1 MESVPK
7 REEWIKLE
15 GEREGVLKNLVHTGY
30 QTTEP
35 NQIGTQR
42 RQIRLMTNSR
52 KPQSE
57 KLATGGGRGQRG
69 INEQRRVVANR
80 SNRFIKL
87 GNESALRGRIRAGRA
102 CRAAAGMTALRT
114 HVAAPICILLF
125 LASTQGARVAV
136 LAVAAAANSE
146 MGLPAAAHAWTH
158 RALSQIPSVKAGHS
172 CASHLSHCI
181 CGRGHSLRL
190 RGGGGVPQEVGWG
203 ASHWSAT
210 RGSKRGNMGV
220 TTAHAAQSGDPG
232 LPYSM
237 LRLSGGMEEPYPWNG
252 DTTYSACQEAAMYS
266 PPHASADPQAAHCAR
281 N

>member
-35 NQIGTQR
+35 NQMGTH
-42 RQIRLMTNSR
+42 
-52 KPQSE
+52 
-57 KLATGGGRGQRG
+57 RG